1 MLTGLG
7 PQAHQILWNNFL
19 PEKGLVKVPT
29 IFSIAK
35 QHGLVTAMFVGKE
48 KFKQLELPGSLDAF
62 VWPRPDDNAGSTMD
76 YFFIGTSLLK
86 IIGMIFIVI
95 LPMVSYAVYAERRV
109 SALIQDRLGP
119 NRVGPAG
126 LFQPIA
132 DAAKFLLKE
141 DFTPATVNTFYYW
154 LAPCLAMIPAILTIA
169 VVPFGSTLFGV
180 PMVIADINV
189 GILYVFAIGSLGVYG
204 IVLGGWASNSKYPF
218 LGGVRS
224 SSQMISYELSLGLAV
239 IPVFLLVGN
248 LRLTS
253 VVQYQIEHGWLIA
266 PFIGDWTNPG
276 KWVLTIPMIVSFVVF
291 MVAIFAETNRL
302 PFDLPEA
309 EQELAGG
316 YNVEY
321 SSMKFAMFFM
331 GEYCNMILVSAM
343 MVTLFFGGWTLPW
356 FGLDQPASTLIGGVL
371 HIGIFLSKVIL
382 FLVMFIWIRWMWP
395 RFRYDQLMDL
405 GWRRFIPVALANI
418 LVTAIWLWWQSGK

>member
-1 MLTGLG
+1 
-7 PQAHQILWNNFL
+7 
-19 PEKGLVKVPT
+19 
-29 IFSIAK
+29 
-35 QHGLVTAMFVGKE
+35 
-48 KFKQLELPGSLDAF
+48 
-62 VWPRPDDNAGSTMD
+62 MD

-86 IIGMIFIVI
+86 IVAMIFIVI

-109 SALIQDRLGP
+109 SAFMQDRLGP

-189 GILYVFAIGSLGVYG
+189 GILYVFAIASLGVYG

-253 VVQYQIEHGWLIA
+253 VVQYQIDHGWLIA
-266 PFIGDWTNPG
+266 PFIGDWKNLG
-276 KWVLTIPMIVSFVVF
+276 KWLLAIPMFISFIVF
-291 MVAIFAETNRL
+291 MIAVFAETNRL

-316 YNVEY
+316 YHTEY
-321 SSMKFAMFFM
+321 SSMKFALFFL
-331 GEYCNMILVSAM
+331 GEYAAMITGSAVI
-343 MVTLFFGGWTLPW
+343 VTLFFGAWHVPFLPTTVANPHTLGAVILGLIHIAAFFVKVALLLFFFIWVRWTL
-356 FGLDQPASTLIGGVL
+356 
-371 HIGIFLSKVIL
+371 
-382 FLVMFIWIRWMWP
+382 P
-395 RFRYDQLMDL
+395 RFRYDQLMRL
-405 GWRRFIPVALANI
+405 GWYFFIEIALVNVFIVAIILPFARR
-418 LVTAIWLWWQSGK
+418 